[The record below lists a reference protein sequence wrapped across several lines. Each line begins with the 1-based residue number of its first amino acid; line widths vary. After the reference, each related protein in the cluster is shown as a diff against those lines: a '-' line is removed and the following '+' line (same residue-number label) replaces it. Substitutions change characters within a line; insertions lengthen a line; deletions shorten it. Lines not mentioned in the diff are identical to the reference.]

1 MPEVVRTI
9 QEVRAAVDA
18 ARAQGK
24 RIGLVPTM
32 GALHAGHLRLMEA
45 CRIHAGFVA
54 VSIFVNPTQFGPAED
69 FHKYPRTLHEDSL
82 ACGTAG
88 VDLIFAPDVEV
99 IYPNGPDS
107 TFVEVAGLSQILEGT
122 TRPGHFR
129 GVATVVLKLFE
140 IVRPDV
146 AVFGQKDF
154 QQQVII
160 RRMVEDLRVPT
171 EVRVMATA
179 REHDGLAMSSRNRY
193 LDPSQ
198 RQAATVL
205 SRALA
210 SVEQAVRKGER
221 NASRIRQILR
231 QTVESEDG
239 VRLDYA
245 EVVDSRTLESLD
257 RIEAGREAVALL
269 AAWVGTTRLIDNA
282 ILME

>member
-9 QEVRAAVDA
+9 REVRDAVDA
-18 ARAQGK
+18 ARARGA

-32 GALHAGHLRLMEA
+32 GALHAGHVRLMEQ
-45 CRIHAGFVA
+45 CRIHAGFVV
-54 VSIFVNPTQFGPAED
+54 VSVFVNPTQFGPAED
-69 FHKYPRTLHEDSL
+69 LAKYPRTLDEDRL
-82 ACGTAG
+82 ACDSAG
-88 VDLIFAPDVEV
+88 VDLIFAPEVEV
-99 IYPNGPDS
+99 MYPNGPDS
-107 TFVEVAGLSQILEGT
+107 TFVEVPGISRILEGT

-129 GVATVVLKLFE
+129 GVATVVLKLLE
-140 IVRPDV
+140 VVRPDV
-146 AVFGQKDF
+146 AIFGQKDF
-154 QQQVII
+154 QQQVIV

-171 EVRVMATA
+171 EIRVMATA

-193 LDPSQ
+193 LNPTE

-205 SRALA
+205 SQALA
-210 SVEQAVRKGER
+210 TVEQVVRDGER
-221 NASRIRQILR
+221 DASRIRQILR
-231 QTVESEDG
+231 DSVESEPG

-245 EVVDSRTLESLD
+245 EVVDSRTLESFD